1 MKMTRSRELLSVI
14 IQFLIA
20 ACTLVLIFSF
30 VLNLTFSSESY
41 YDSRFPTAKLAA
53 ECDAQLTQEYEM
65 LAKESGF
72 PIRVFE
78 MVKKDMPTYQA
89 VESAIDGVI
98 TDENSSL
105 YTDSLVSYFYNL
117 CEDFAEGNDIPC
129 SKADLTATAEKAAKI
144 YSDVVGLHN
153 TEEVLGKL
161 KHLRNKVT
169 FAQFIS
175 FALMV
180 ICSVSMV
187 LMYSRKRLG
196 YYRLFSGISGGSIA
210 TLFTSLVLYF
220 VKPVKILDIKPAVF
234 LDCLSDMASQFF
246 TISALIA
253 VAFLV
258 VSLAFTI
265 KLERDYE
272 KSKDKVKIV

>member
-1 MKMTRSRELLSVI
+1 MKMTRSREILSLI
-14 IQFLIA
+14 MSFIIA
-20 ACTLVLIFSF
+20 ACTLVLVFSF

-41 YDSRFPTAKLAA
+41 YSSRFPTSKLAA

-78 MVKKDMPTYQA
+78 MVKKDMPTYQVLSNEINGA
-89 VESAIDGVI
+89 VIS
-98 TDENSSL
+98 DEE
-105 YTDSLVSYFYNL
+105 VSYSMNLEEYFYNL
-117 CEDFAEGNDIPC
+117 CEDFADGNDMQY
-129 SKADLTATAEKAAKI
+129 SKADLETTAKKAAEI
-144 YSDVVGLHN
+144 YDNVVGIHN
-153 TEEVLGKL
+153 TEDTLGKL
-161 KHLRNKVT
+161 KQLRNRVT
-169 FAQFIS
+169 FAQFMS
-175 FALMV
+175 FVLIV
-180 ICSVSMV
+180 ICGTSTV

-196 YYRLFSGISGGSIA
+196 YYKLFGGIMGGSLGVIFA
-210 TLFTSLVLYF
+210 SVVLYF
-220 VKPVKILDIKPAVF
+220 VKPVKLLNIKPAIF